1 MAELTKPQYS
11 NPKSYPSDR
20 KVYPVNPART
30 DFTRPSDVPDQMFG
44 VANIMKALGEGLENY
59 QEAYAQSEKTANVL
73 QAKGLLIDKMKDTQ
87 RIKELIATQL
97 PLTGYEHLNLK
108 KVLDKYKTTDL
119 EGRTDLNIG
128 KDLEHNVS
136 PMLLPDD
143 IPDHVRE
150 MIEDQWVGMDV
161 DIISGLMG
169 EVETVQSK
177 QTLAV
182 MNRYENEYKKNLLKA
197 YQTTDNRN
205 AGQVEANKLRLKL
218 FQNIE
223 ELGNVGT
230 WGEQE
235 VIDKKLHAGQ
245 LMLNA
250 EFLSQYHNVKEGTDP
265 KINRERALSEAVKG
279 RYKYKDEN
287 GDTFTLDSIYYD
299 KFFFTE
305 QERLRVETIKKRNT
319 IELNEQNFNLQQF
332 IRRIYKAKTFDF
344 NELWGRI
351 SNDEQWAKI
360 PPAQRYQILFSEEVR
375 RIKEAE
381 SEKKTQDAEDKTARL
396 NDLGNKLSE
405 IAIELA
411 EDFDGNIGTYAKKN
425 KDGNWRAKSGTVLK
439 NITKNEEFKEEYINN
454 IILAKT
460 RAKINVEK
468 KYESE
473 IKKARASK
481 FQQTMIA
488 LADSGIGGPSDI
500 LLNFGK
506 LAKNSQGQ
514 DVWIVDPAKLG
525 DDKAGGKYLLNAG
538 IGRDKNDPDRSN
550 DDVIAIRS
558 AVMQDLIN
566 YARNKHTK
574 FKKEIIGR
582 QIGKNEAIQRMNG
595 ITSTYIDNLKSV
607 LAGGPDA
614 FQDSFPTWEGTS
626 PTAEQ
631 QVMFNALTRHMDG
644 LTNLAMSKDDYT
656 LDELITH
663 KKNLLAGNLN
673 GNPVNDK
680 FMNQHIRFSEVIN
693 NHFDARARQ
702 LLETPQETGFL
713 ESEQDKYLAMHGTY
727 NLQAYAT
734 WLQERGIFN
743 RNDQNVIPK
752 AILKQN
758 KEIEKFDTYQKSGE
772 YINSLISELNKYGPK
787 GSLARQLAFEQ
798 IRNSF
803 PFNWRRTIESIDRG
817 ELVSSSK
824 VEEYWLLANEK
835 K

>member
-20 KVYPVNPART
+20 KIYQVQPART
-30 DFTRPSDVPDQMFG
+30 DFTRPSEVPDQMFG

-108 KVLDKYKTTDL
+108 KVLDKYRTTDL

-169 EVETVQSK
+169 EIETVQSK

-197 YQTTDNRN
+197 YQTTDNRY
-205 AGQVEANKLRLKL
+205 AGQVEANKLRLKH

-265 KINRERALSEAVKG
+265 KINREKALSEAVKG

-332 IRRIYKAKTFDF
+332 IRKTYKAKTFDF
-344 NELWGRI
+344 NELWERI
-351 SNDEQWAKI
+351 SDDKQWDKI
-360 PPAQRYQILFSEEVR
+360 PSAQRYQILFSEEVR
-375 RIKEAE
+375 RLKEAE

-425 KDGNWRAKSGTVLK
+425 EKGNWRAKSGTELQR
-439 NITKNEEFKEEYINN
+439 ITKNKEFREEYINN

-468 KYESE
+468 KYEAE
-473 IKKARASK
+473 IKKAKASD
-481 FQQTMIA
+481 FQQKMIA

-514 DVWIVDPAKLG
+514 DVWIADPAKLE

-538 IGRDKNDPDRSN
+538 IGRDNNDPNRSN
-550 DDVIAIRS
+550 DDVIAIRL

-566 YARNKHTK
+566 YARTKHTK
-574 FKKEIIGR
+574 FKRDIIG
-582 QIGKNEAIQRMNG
+582 QDIGKNEEIQRMNT
-595 ITSTYIDNLKSV
+595 IASTYINNLESV
-607 LAGGPDA
+607 LAKGPDA
-614 FQDSFPTWEGTS
+614 FQDSFPTWEGKN
-626 PTAEQ
+626 PTEEQ
-631 QVMFNALTRHMDG
+631 RVMFNAFTRHMDG
-644 LTNLAMSKDDYT
+644 LTYLAMSKDEYT
-656 LDELITH
+656 LEELITH
-663 KKNLLAGNLN
+663 QKNLLAGNVN

-680 FMNQHIRFSEVIN
+680 FMNQHLAFSKTIN
-693 NHFDARARQ
+693 NHFEARARQ
-702 LLETPQETGFL
+702 LREEPQKTGFL
-713 ESEQDKYLAMHGTY
+713 ESGQDSYLARHGTY
-727 NLQAYAT
+727 DLSAYAT

-743 RNDQNVIPK
+743 RNDQNVVSK

-758 KEIEKFDTYQKSGE
+758 KEIENFDTFQKSGE
-772 YINSLISELNKYGPK
+772 YINSLIGELNKYGPI
-787 GSLARQLAFEQ
+787 GSTARQLAFEQ

-803 PFNWRRTIESIDRG
+803 PFNWRRMLESIYKG
-817 ELVSSSK
+817 ELVNNGK
-824 VEEYWLLANEK
+824 VEIKWLKANK